1 MPKWWSK
8 LEQWI
13 SLGGKNKDGKKNLN
27 TFRLL
32 ILIALIGMAIML
44 FNSFVNVKKI
54 DTEGEGREPPVLQN
68 LTTSDLEGEAIGT
81 SPFDDIELSL
91 ENKTKEILEKI
102 VGVDAVDVLVT
113 IDSTEE
119 VIVQRNVKDSQE
131 VTEESDAGGGK
142 RNVTQYTRDGQIMT
156 YEVSGNQQPIVTKK
170 VKPKVR
176 GVLVVARGAENST
189 VKSLIVDAVEKGL
202 NVPAFRIS
210 VVPRKQSQ

>member
-1 MPKWWSK
+1 MPKWWNK
-8 LEQWI
+8 LEAFI
-13 SLGGKNKDGKKNLN
+13 SSGGKNENGKRKLN

-44 FNSFVNVKKI
+44 FNSFVHVKKI

-68 LTTSDLEGEAIGT
+68 INSPNLTEDPST
-81 SPFDDIELSL
+81 SPFDDIEYSL

-102 VGVDAVDVLVT
+102 VGVGAVDVLVT

-131 VTEESDAGGGK
+131 VTEETDAGGGK
-142 RNVTQYTRDGQIMT
+142 RNVTQYTKDGQIMT

-176 GVLVVARGAENST
+176 GVLVVARGAENAT
-189 VKSLIVDAVEKGL
+189 VKGLIVDAVEKGL